1 MSRVVKK
8 LGDAGN
14 TTIVTNAII
23 GKWRV
28 RGSRIIARVDGSN
41 QVLSSVEFSRLIRS
55 GEDVEAKG
63 EECETGA

>member
-41 QVLSSVEFSRLIRS
+41 QVLSSVEFSRIRS